1 MVCSLSGIVEN
12 LGVNSEGPHNFM
24 RSLNLCDVPDVSK
37 VAACGI
43 VATGRLGRAGE
54 IALMRSHNL
63 CGPHN
68 FY

>member
-43 VATGRLGRAGE
+43 VATGRLGWVAE
-54 IALMRSHNL
+54 IVLMRSHNL
-63 CGPHN
+63 CGPRN